1 MIIRSRIG
9 QTAKVLTPKKVL
21 INTCTIIPIFEHLLC
36 ANLKISTTTAGSRVA
51 AVLVAQSCPTLCDP
65 MNWPTRLLHPWDS
78 PSKNTGVDCH
88 ALLQG
93 IFLTQE
99 SNPCLLRLLH
109 WQVGYLPLS
118 HLGKPYS
125 AHTCLYLQALFL
137 TPRYQPQ

>member
-88 ALLQG
+88 SLLQK
-93 IFLTQE
+93 IE
-99 SNPCLLRLLH
+99 PRSP
-109 WQVGYLPLS
+109 
-118 HLGKPYS
+118 
-125 AHTCLYLQALFL
+125 ALQADSLDL
-137 TPRYQPQ
+137 SNSSTTTGVVAKRWQYQDASQKN